1 MTRPRR
7 DSADTASHLRSHATC
22 YLALGMGGSL
32 AAALL
37 GSIYEQRAVWAAS
50 LAVFALLCLQ
60 GACGYYWR
68 ERPVVAVIVV
78 ENRPL
83 SRTTL

>member
-7 DSADTASHLRSHATC
+7 DSANDIHLRSHTTC
-22 YLALGMGGSL
+22 YLAFGMVGSL
-32 AAALL
+32 AATLL
-37 GSIYEQRAVWAAS
+37 GLVFEQHAVWAAS
-50 LAVFALLCLQ
+50 LAVFALLCLE

-68 ERPVVAVIVV
+68 ERPVVVVIVV

-83 SRTTL
+83 SSTTM

>member
-7 DSADTASHLRSHATC
+7 DSANDSHLRSHAGC
-22 YLALGMGGSL
+22 YLAFGMVGSL

-37 GSIYEQRAVWAAS
+37 GLIYEQHAVWAAS

-60 GACGYYWR
+60 CACGYYWR

-83 SRTTL
+83 SSTTL

>member
-7 DSADTASHLRSHATC
+7 DSANDSHLRSDAGC

-37 GSIYEQRAVWAAS
+37 GVIYEQRAVWAAG
-50 LAVFALLCLQ
+50 LAVFGLLCLQ
-60 GACGYYWR
+60 GACGYYWGR

-78 ENRPL
+78 DHRPL
-83 SRTTL
+83 SSTTM

>member
-7 DSADTASHLRSHATC
+7 DSADAASHLRSHATC

-37 GSIYEQRAVWAAS
+37 GSIYEQRAVWAAG

-83 SRTTL
+83 SSTTM